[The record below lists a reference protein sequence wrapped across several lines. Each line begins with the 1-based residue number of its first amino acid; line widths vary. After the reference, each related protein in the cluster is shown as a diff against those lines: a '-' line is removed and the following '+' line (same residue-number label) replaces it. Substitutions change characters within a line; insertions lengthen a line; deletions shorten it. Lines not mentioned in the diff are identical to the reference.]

1 MNRRGFTPKTDLW
14 AVLLWARLMGTEV
27 FDAGSQ
33 RTGVYLFVHSLKGS
47 DKGWSVLL
55 INTTPKP
62 VTVDIPATGRQ
73 YILISDSL
81 DSYNIKLNGHVLK
94 MAEKEQLPMT
104 AGMHMEKGAI
114 ELPGRS
120 AGFLTFSR

>member
-1 MNRRGFTPKTDLW
+1 
-14 AVLLWARLMGTEV
+14 MGTEV

-47 DKGWSVLL
+47 DEGWSVLL

-62 VTVDIPATGRQ
+62 VTVGIPATGRQ
-73 YILISDSL
+73 YILTL
-81 DSYNIKLNGHVLK
+81 DSYNIKLNGYVLK
-94 MAEKEQLPMT
+94 MTEKEQLPMI